1 MIRAVAS
8 LLLTCCLG
16 ADAAA
21 DCLPDGSGYLV
32 ARVRGDLDADL
43 EWHEPALTC
52 SGMPRPDGLGLRVHF
67 SGSLPDGRPLAFV
80 FAPPRLTEGEEARA
94 VPVNVTVLQ
103 EERIYGTRGDD
114 RCLLD
119 AVTQRP
125 LPEPADGLREWVV
138 EARGFCTEPARALGD
153 GRGVLLTRFDFRG
166 RVSYPDES
174 PDPRAGA
181 PAEPA
186 GGSPGP

>member
-1 MIRAVAS
+1 MMRPVAI
-8 LLLTCCLG
+8 LLLGGCLG
-16 ADAAA
+16 AAAAA

-43 EWHEPALTC
+43 EWRGAAVAC
-52 SGMPRPDGLGLRVHF
+52 SGMPRPDGRGLRVHF
-67 SGSLPDGRPLAFV
+67 SGALPDGRPLAFV
-80 FAPPRLTEGEEARA
+80 FAPPRLAEGEDARA

-103 EERIYGTRGDD
+103 EERIYGTRGDE

-119 AVTQRP
+119 EVTQRP
-125 LPEPADGLREWVV
+125 LAEPADGLREWAV

-166 RVSYPDES
+166 RVSFPDEQR
-174 PDPRAGA
+174 DD
-181 PAEPA
+181 PA
-186 GGSPGP
+186 GDAGS